1 MNRVEIENVS
11 SLSSVKQGERIER
24 ICRRKTTYR
33 NGDAAYHDFTS
44 LHIHYE
50 YTTTITTIAAT
61 AQQHYEDAGS

>member
-11 SLSSVKQGERIER
+11 SLIVKENELKESADDR
-24 ICRRKTTYR
+24 TTYR